1 MNDLMVFNNVEFGEI
16 RSIHVDGKIYFVGRD
31 VASALGYSNP
41 SKAVST
47 HCKHIRK
54 ETIDVSSQNGNAHK
68 ARKTQEVSLINEG
81 DVYRLIVTSK
91 LPSAEKFESWV
102 FDEVLPTIRQSGVYI
117 PVK

>member
-1 MNDLMVFNNVEFGEI
+1 MSELMVFNNVEFGEI
-16 RSIHVDGKIYFVGRD
+16 RSMQIDGKIYFVGRD

-68 ARKTQEVSLINEG
+68 ARYIKSFTTF
-81 DVYRLIVTSK
+81 YTSIHLK
-91 LPSAEKFESWV
+91 SKNDGIS
-102 FDEVLPTIRQSGVYI
+102 Y
-117 PVK
+117 

>member
-54 ETIDVSSQNGNAHK
+54 ETIDVSS
-68 ARKTQEVSLINEG
+68 
-81 DVYRLIVTSK
+81 
-91 LPSAEKFESWV
+91 
-102 FDEVLPTIRQSGVYI
+102 
-117 PVK
+117 